1 MADIAKWPFE
11 ERTCRFVA
19 ARATRTSADRSS
31 GDSRSSSDGDGTEDH
46 ESDCAGSNGKMT
58 FRTYTDDEYGYRI
71 AYPAEWLVEA
81 EPTGGASF
89 GTRRG
94 SAGAVVYVDEGLA
107 LTLGEYVAAF
117 LDELAADEY
126 VRAVEALNRR
136 DVALEAGGTG
146 RAVEYAYRNAFDE
159 RWRLAYLFVLD
170 GTTGYTL
177 GVDWNDAD
185 RLEAVAARI
194 VESFALGAS

>member
-1 MADIAKWPFE
+1 
-11 ERTCRFVA
+11 
-19 ARATRTSADRSS
+19 
-31 GDSRSSSDGDGTEDH
+31 
-46 ESDCAGSNGKMT
+46 MT
-58 FRTYTDDEYGYRI
+58 FKTYTDNEYGYRV

-89 GTRRG
+89 GTRG
-94 SAGAVVYVDEGLA
+94 SSAGAVVYVDEGLA

-117 LDELAADEY
+117 LDDLVADEY
-126 VRAVEALNRR
+126 VRTVEVLDRR
-136 DVALEAGGTG
+136 DIALEAGETG
-146 RAVEYAYRNAFDE
+146 RVVEYAYRNACDE
-159 RWRLAYLFVLD
+159 RWQLAYLFVLD

-194 VESFALGAS
+194 VESFALRAS